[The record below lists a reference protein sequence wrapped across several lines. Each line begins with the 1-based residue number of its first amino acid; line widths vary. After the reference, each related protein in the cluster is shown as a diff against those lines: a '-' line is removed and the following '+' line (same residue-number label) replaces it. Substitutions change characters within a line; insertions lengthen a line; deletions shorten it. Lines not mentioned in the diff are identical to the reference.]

1 MTNSLLSKHL
11 GKGTEINIEGET
23 YTIEPLDIE
32 SLPLFFKLMK
42 AFSGAN
48 ENDSS
53 AEAMLKNIN
62 DDGLN
67 AVKEVVSRT
76 LKLSFPT
83 EPEDTL
89 KKFGMKY
96 INRLLP
102 VIINMNLYNNMD
114 KNAQRKAK
122 IIDRLKKK

>member
-114 KNAQRKAK
+114 KNAQRKTK